1 MARLGWDECDVI
13 IVTGDAYVD
22 HPSFGSA
29 IIARVL
35 IDAGFRVGVIAQPR
49 WDSTEDFRQL
59 GKPRLFFGVTAGN
72 VDSMVNHY
80 SPLFQKRRTDAYSPG
95 GKPGLRPNRATIV
108 YCGRLREAY
117 PGVKLVLGGIEAS
130 LRRLAHY
137 DYWDDAVRRSILLDA
152 KANIIAYGMAERA
165 IKEIARRL
173 NQNPAEDLAAIPG
186 TVIAAGARPAE
197 AVEIPSYEEAKAD
210 KVKFLETFL
219 PWYQE
224 SDQPSGK
231 SVIQPSGDRYVVQYP
246 PALPL
251 SQDELDRVYDLPYQR
266 KPHPK
271 YESQGKIPAL
281 ETVKFS
287 ITSHRGCLGSCT
299 FCGLRAHQGRII
311 QRRSPGS
318 IVAEAKTIARMPDF
332 KGHITDVGGPT
343 ANMYGATCP
352 QLLQA
357 KPCRNRECLFPECCP
372 KLESDL
378 VKQLEVL
385 EAVRNLPGVKKV
397 SIGTGLRYDLLWS
410 GSREEQERSLT
421 ELARHYISGQLRIA
435 PEHISSRVLSLMRK
449 SSRQQYLRFMARFE
463 SVNRRLGRKQYLIP
477 YFISGFPGCTAEDMV
492 ELAEFLA
499 ESKRTHN
506 VPELIRQVQDFTP
519 LPMTAAGAMYYAE
532 TDPFTGKKL
541 HVARDIREKKLQRA
555 LLQLAELG
563 NYAYAR
569 KVLKET
575 GRTKLL
581 ARVER
586 LRNPN
591 SASGFQYKGTKA
603 RRE

>member
-1 MARLGWDECDVI
+1 
-13 IVTGDAYVD
+13 
-22 HPSFGSA
+22 
-29 IIARVL
+29 
-35 IDAGFRVGVIAQPR
+35 
-49 WDSTEDFRQL
+49 
-59 GKPRLFFGVTAGN
+59 
-72 VDSMVNHY
+72 
-80 SPLFQKRRTDAYSPG
+80 
-95 GKPGLRPNRATIV
+95 
-108 YCGRLREAY
+108 
-117 PGVKLVLGGIEAS
+117 
-130 LRRLAHY
+130 
-137 DYWDDAVRRSILLDA
+137 
-152 KANIIAYGMAERA
+152 
-165 IKEIARRL
+165 
-173 NQNPAEDLAAIPG
+173 
-186 TVIAAGARPAE
+186 
-197 AVEIPSYEEAKAD
+197 
-210 KVKFLETFL
+210 
-219 PWYQE
+219 
-224 SDQPSGK
+224 
-231 SVIQPSGDRYVVQYP
+231 
-246 PALPL
+246 
-251 SQDELDRVYDLPYQR
+251 
-266 KPHPK
+266 
-271 YESQGKIPAL
+271 
-281 ETVKFS
+281 
-287 ITSHRGCLGSCT
+287 
-299 FCGLRAHQGRII
+299 
-311 QRRSPGS
+311 
-318 IVAEAKTIARMPDF
+318 
-332 KGHITDVGGPT
+332 
-343 ANMYGATCP
+343 
-352 QLLQA
+352 
-357 KPCRNRECLFPECCP
+357 
-372 KLESDL
+372 
-378 VKQLEVL
+378 
-385 EAVRNLPGVKKV
+385 
-397 SIGTGLRYDLLWS
+397 
-410 GSREEQERSLT
+410 LT